1 MTLYKIMANFSLFET
16 FFFIT
21 LAITFILILLLVY
34 HFKDRLSKLEQKSES
49 MFEIIQNLSGT
60 FSEEISRLKVGGA
73 SNVLLSPTMNPY
85 VVSNNETKNDLIEA
99 DFDVRKIENINL
111 SLVEEEH
118 NNSDSDNNDEDEN
131 SGSGDEDSDDENSG
145 SGDEDSDDENSG
157 SGDEDSDD
165 ESIGSLEEVEIK
177 SEAETTI
184 EKIDIPHMEEDN
196 NTDYKKMNVA
206 QLRDLVTSK
215 GLSNNASKLKKG
227 ELIDLLTQ

>member
-1 MTLYKIMANFSLFET
+1 MANFSLFET

-73 SNVLLSPTMNPY
+73 SNVILSPTMNPY
-85 VVSNNETKNDLIEA
+85 VISNNETKNDLIEA

-111 SLVEEEH
+111 SLVEEED

-131 SGSGDEDSDDENSG
+131 SGSGDEDSDDESIG
-145 SGDEDSDDENSG
+145 SGDEDSDDENI
-157 SGDEDSDD
+157 D
-165 ESIGSLEEVEIK
+165 SLEEVEIK

>member
-1 MTLYKIMANFSLFET
+1 MANFSLFET

-73 SNVLLSPTMNPY
+73 SNVILSPTMNPY
-85 VVSNNETKNDLIEA
+85 VISNNETKNDLIEA

-111 SLVEEEH
+111 SLVEEED

-131 SGSGDEDSDDENSG
+131 SGSGDEDSDDENI
-145 SGDEDSDDENSG
+145 D
-157 SGDEDSDD
+157 
-165 ESIGSLEEVEIK
+165 SLEEVEIK

>member
-1 MTLYKIMANFSLFET
+1 MANFSLFET

-73 SNVLLSPTMNPY
+73 SNVILSPTMNPY
-85 VVSNNETKNDLIEA
+85 VMSNDETKNDLIET

-111 SLVEEEH
+111 SLVEEED
-118 NNSDSDNNDEDEN
+118 NNSDSDNNHE
-131 SGSGDEDSDDENSG
+131 
-145 SGDEDSDDENSG
+145 DENSG

-165 ESIGSLEEVEIK
+165 ESIGSGDEDSDDENIDSLEEVEIK

-196 NTDYKKMNVA
+196 NIDYKKMNVA
-206 QLRDLVTSK
+206 QLRDLVTFK